1 MKKII
6 VIVVL
11 FYFSILMLNAEN
23 KENVTAYE
31 GYQLVKEKLKAEHYD
46 LSNIKLIRTSG
57 IFYLDKKEN
66 FFSGDEIGKT
76 FLWTYLVN
84 CKKNKEEKYLDV
96 SLSIWG
102 GKTEISIAEK
112 NDIPSKTKFINLTKD
127 NDSPVFAKK
136 LLDNN
141 EFVDDLEFF
150 KNLDNLN
157 AESGQNK
164 VLAFILFNYLSPNL
178 SIFKNNNIQI
188 QENTPYWSFNIS
200 VGGNNGY
207 NTICILPADKNIH
220 KNALEFINMNNN
232 KKD

>member
-1 MKKII
+1 MKKFI

-57 IFYLDKKEN
+57 IFYLDKKEK

-112 NDIPSKTKFINLTKD
+112 NDIPSKTNFINLSKD

-141 EFVDDLEFF
+141 EFLDDLKLF

-207 NTICILPADKNIH
+207 NTICILPVDKNIR

-232 KKD
+232 K

>member
-1 MKKII
+1 MFKKVKSLNTKKMDKIVEII
-6 VIVVL
+6 
-11 FYFSILMLNAEN
+11 S
-23 KENVTAYE
+23 KENH
-31 GYQLVKEKLKAEHYD
+31 KSKLF
-46 LSNIKLIRTSG
+46 IK
-57 IFYLDKKEN
+57 FDM
-66 FFSGDEIGKT
+66 
-76 FLWTYLVN
+76 LVN
-84 CKKNKEEKYLDV
+84 FLIYGTGYTDYFRGN
-96 SLSIWG
+96 
-102 GKTEISIAEK
+102 
-112 NDIPSKTKFINLTKD
+112 FINLTKE

-164 VLAFILFNYLSPNL
+164 VLAFILFNYLSTNL

-207 NTICILPADKNIH
+207 NTICILPVDKNIR
-220 KNALEFINMNNN
+220 KNAIEFINMNNN
-232 KKD
+232 N